1 MLIGSECS
9 SVVTDGVSSFI
20 SIFVEFSSVVSGAL
34 EAVVGVSEITVV
46 VGDSSVSAV
55 FVVVV
60 FSIVVVGVAVVV
72 VATGMDVLE
81 VPPHEVASKEIAK
94 IEIIFFIVKALQV
107 VCLILGVLTVSLVVA
122 IRYSGR
128 EIKSLIIE
136 QVICSRVH

>member
-94 IEIIFFIVKALQV
+94 IEIIFFTVKALQV
-107 VCLILGVLTVSLVVA
+107 VCLILVVFNCFLDSCHSVFG
-122 IRYSGR
+122 SGD
-128 EIKSLIIE
+128 
-136 QVICSRVH
+136 

>member
-60 FSIVVVGVAVVV
+60 FSIVVV
-72 VATGMDVLE
+72 ATGMDVLE

-94 IEIIFFIVKALQV
+94 IEIIFFTVKALQV
-107 VCLILGVLTVSLVVA
+107 VCLILVVFNCFLDSCHSVFG
-122 IRYSGR
+122 SGD
-128 EIKSLIIE
+128 
-136 QVICSRVH
+136 